1 MKLLLRP
8 LLACFLLIPLLSH
21 GQGSYPFKIT
31 QIAELFGIPWG
42 MTFISEHKLL
52 VTERDGALTL
62 IDTQIGKTSSLTGLP
77 KDIHHQGQGGL
88 LDAAISPDFEQTKW
102 VYFSYS
108 KNVDGLGATTL
119 ARAKLDK
126 LRLTDWQDLLVT
138 QSRTRTGA
146 HFAGRIAFD
155 HQGHVFMSI
164 GDRGARANAQNLKNH
179 AGTIIRLRLDG
190 QIPDD
195 NPFVDNDYA
204 LPEIWTYGHRNP
216 QGLFFNL
223 ETKQLWSN
231 EHGPRGGDEINLIKK
246 GKNYGWPVI
255 SYGKEYT
262 SPFAVG
268 ESTHKAGMDQPLKV
282 YIPSIAPSSLT
293 QYKGNAFPM
302 WKGQLFSGA
311 LKLRHL
317 NKVTPTNTSNIIDET
332 RLLNALDER
341 IRNVIEGPDSLIY
354 IATDSGKILS
364 LSPNSNSEPQ

>member
-1 MKLLLRP
+1 MQRLLRP
-8 LLACFLLIPLLSH
+8 LLACFLLIPLLSF
-21 GQGSYPFKIT
+21 GQDNSPFKIT

-52 VTERDGALTL
+52 VTERDGTVTL
-62 IDTQIGKTSSLTGLP
+62 ISTFTGKNHALTGLP
-77 KDIHHQGQGGL
+77 DDVHHQGQGGL
-88 LDAAISPDFEQTKW
+88 LDAAISPDFKRTSW

-108 KNVDGLGATTL
+108 KTVKGLGATTL
-119 ARAKLDK
+119 ARAKLSEFH
-126 LRLTDWQDLLVT
+126 LTDWHDLLVT
-138 QSRTRTGA
+138 ESRTRAGA

-179 AGTIIRLRLDG
+179 AGTIIRLQLDG

-195 NPFVDNDYA
+195 NPFINNDSA

-231 EHGPRGGDEINLIKK
+231 EHGPRGGDEINLIEK
-246 GKNYGWPVI
+246 GKNYGWPNI
-255 SYGKEYT
+255 SYGKEYA

-268 ESTHKAGMDQPLKV
+268 EGTHKAGMEQPLKV
-282 YIPSIAPSSLT
+282 YIPSIAPSSLM
-293 QYKGNAFPM
+293 QYRGDTFPA

-311 LKLRHL
+311 LKGRHL
-317 NKVTPTNTSNIIDET
+317 NKVTPRNTSKMADET
-332 RLLNALDER
+332 RLLNALNER
-341 IRNVIEGPDSLIY
+341 IRNVIEGPDGLIY
-354 IATDSGKILS
+354 IATDSGKILR
-364 LSPNSNSEPQ
+364 LSPRLNSESQ